1 MFPTTPKANSN
12 FSKIFS
18 EEKSFNIQELLHA
31 SLTFVELSPCTLPGQ
46 ELSKTPRTQSGASR
60 FGGSH
65 NYRTNYLPSYID
77 LMIKVLVNTDP
88 TL

>member
-31 SLTFVELSPCTLPGQ
+31 SLTFVEPSPSTPPSQ

-65 NYRTNYLPSYID
+65 CDRTNYLHTSI
-77 LMIKVLVNTDP
+77 
-88 TL
+88 